1 MKKVNFDS
9 YVDNRSII
17 VINQQG
23 HLRKLYCPFRVLC
36 IDSINTISVNTW
48 CYVERVEMSS
58 DTHIIYQIGDVLYPF
73 HHFHIYIKF

>member
-36 IDSINTISVNTW
+36 VDSINTISVDTW
-48 CYVERVEMSS
+48 CYVDSVELSS
-58 DTHIIYQIGDVLYPF
+58 DAPIIYQIGGVLYPF